1 MLEQRTI
8 GGFDLDFDFG
18 LEFVISAK
26 LLVALF
32 LGAVIGF
39 DRELHGSAAG
49 IRTYAAVTIG
59 STLFTSV
66 AAHIITDPTATSRIV
81 ANIVTGV
88 GFLGAGIIY
97 RDGQGSS
104 RGLTT
109 AATVWCSSAVGIAI
123 GLNMFV
129 IAIGATAVLYGLI
142 ALHHQNWYINWK
154 LRIEKSHGH
163 KKDSE
168 DHKRDGV

>member
-1 MLEQRTI
+1 MFQQRTI
-8 GGFDLDFDFG
+8 GGFNLDFDIA
-18 LEFVISAK
+18 LELVISAK
-26 LLVALF
+26 MLVALF

-39 DRELHGSAAG
+39 DRELHGSDAG

-66 AAHIITDPTATSRIV
+66 AAHIITDPTAESRIV

-97 RDGQGSS
+97 RDGKGSS

-109 AATVWCSSAVGIAI
+109 AATVWCSSAVGIAV

-142 ALHHQNWYINWK
+142 SLHHQKWYINWK
-154 LRIEKSHGH
+154 QQLAKNHSR
-163 KKDSE
+163 KDSE
-168 DHKRDGV
+168 NHENDGA